1 MKRLSLLLCAGL
13 IMSGCS
19 WVELTENGQQVRVA
33 TEKDIGTCEKIGQ
46 TNVSV
51 AANIGGVLNRR
62 ADIVQGNLETLARN
76 SAADM
81 KGDTVVPVSPPS
93 KDGKQS
99 FDVYRCH

>member
-1 MKRLSLLLCAGL
+1 MNRLNVLLLTSLLLNGCA
-13 IMSGCS
+13 
-19 WVELTENGQQVRVA
+19 WVELSENGQQVRVA
-33 TEKDIGTCEKIGQ
+33 KESDITSCEKLGQ

-93 KDGKQS
+93 KDGKQA